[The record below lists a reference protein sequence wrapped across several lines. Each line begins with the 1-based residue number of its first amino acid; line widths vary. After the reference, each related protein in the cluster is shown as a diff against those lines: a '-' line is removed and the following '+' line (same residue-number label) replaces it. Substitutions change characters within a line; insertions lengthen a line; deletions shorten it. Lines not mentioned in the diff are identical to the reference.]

1 MTQKYFHHQLDGLH
15 LVLVVDVLEVV
26 LHVSE
31 ALEIIFNQYLQN
43 QAEMMYDMTKIYFH
57 QLLDRLHL
65 VLVVD
70 VHEDVDKEKKSWKST
85 FAVRKMLQEDAHK
98 ISRV

>member
-43 QAEMMYDMTKIYFH
+43 
-57 QLLDRLHL
+57 
-65 VLVVD
+65 
-70 VHEDVDKEKKSWKST
+70 
-85 FAVRKMLQEDAHK
+85 
-98 ISRV
+98 